1 MGMHRIAI
9 ECIIASRHAR
19 YFVKRFVRP
28 MSSSQSH
35 IVVAALAVALS
46 AAMPDGAL
54 AATDIGHATSIKTSV
69 TGTLDSQ
76 SIVLNTGDEIFANQ
90 TVVTD
95 AGGVGQFE
103 FADKTKLAIGPSS
116 TIVLDDFV
124 YNPKGSGS
132 KVVIELTRGS
142 FRFIT
147 GKADHA
153 AYEIKTPT
161 ATIGVR
167 GTAFDVYVGATGEIA
182 IAMINGAVQ
191 VCPMRGACRLHNII
205 GRFLTMSGDGIFA
218 LHDKWDGALFG
229 GVALKAALPF
239 IDNQSLLVPAL
250 RGQTKIVAG
259 YLGGTTTTVT
269 KAVKSLTS
277 PKLKLPTLK
286 LPKLFK

>member
-1 MGMHRIAI
+1 
-9 ECIIASRHAR
+9 
-19 YFVKRFVRP
+19 
-28 MSSSQSH
+28 MSLSQSH
-35 IVVAALAVALS
+35 LVVAAIAIAFVAS
-46 AAMPDGAL
+46 MPDSAL
-54 AATDIGHATSIKTSV
+54 ATTDIGHATSIKTSV

-76 SIVLNTGDEIFANQ
+76 SIVLKTGDVVFANQ
-90 TVVTD
+90 TVATD

-103 FADKTKLAIGPSS
+103 FLDKTKLAIGPGS

-167 GTAFDVYVGATGEIA
+167 GTAFDVYVGATGGLA

-191 VCPMRGACRLHNII
+191 VCPLRGACRLHNII

-218 LHDKWDGALFG
+218 LHDTWDRTLFG

-239 IDNQSLLVPAL
+239 IDNQNLLVPAL

-259 YLGGTTTTVT
+259 YLGGSATTAT
-269 KAVKSLTS
+269 KAEKSLTS
-277 PKLKLPTLK
+277 PKLKLPSLK